1 MYDFNV
7 AQSMRNIR
15 TKFELVHNHSTTGN
29 AGDIIPFF
37 RKEILPGDEI
47 TLYCK
52 TLIKMTTPST
62 HVMDNAQCS
71 IYYFYVPRRL
81 LWKHWKHFMGEKSV
95 GPHEVEP
102 NFTIPQTTA
111 PSGGWGENTIADYLK
126 IPTKIENIKV
136 DSAYFRAYCL
146 IWNEWFRDQN
156 RQDFTDFS
164 DGDENTTGSNGSNY
178 VTDAI
183 GGGKCL
189 KACKLSDYFTRTLLQ
204 PQQGDPVLLPLGS
217 SAPVYGSGSSI
228 YLYEKG
234 NNETSPLELV
244 TPNGGIAS
252 GASGNLTLTNKGSID
267 TSQYPSGLRFPYKD
281 EKPSG
286 VYADLSE
293 ATSATVRQVRMAF
306 SLQKIQESLA
316 RNGSRYNEILKN
328 RWGVTPSDASLQRPE
343 LLGGNEIQIAIHPV
357 VQTSSTNEISPLG
370 QISGYSNTV
379 DDTHQYFHR
388 YFEEHGIILG
398 LAVVRHARTYQQGLS
413 KIFTR
418 KTPEDFFN
426 AELQTIG
433 ETNVF
438 NYEIFA
444 TGDEKKDNET
454 FGYQEYGAEYKFEPN
469 AVTGQFR
476 SNATNSFDNYHY
488 ADDYSETPVNG
499 EEWIVEGTEEIDR
512 TLTMTSEK
520 MNQFMFDFGIK
531 EVNIR
536 TMAPHSIPGML
547 DHH

>member
-47 TLYCK
+47 TLYGK

-81 LWKHWKHFMGEKSV
+81 LWKHWKNFMGEKSV

-164 DGDENTTGSNGSNY
+164 DGDENTSGSNGTNY

-183 GGGKCL
+183 GGGRCL

-204 PQQGDPVLLPLGS
+204 PQQGDPVMLPLGDK
-217 SAPVYGSGSSI
+217 APVKNDLTEFSNKFSPAWLNSNNTYLNTYNRINAYGGQSNKGPEDNGYGEPI
-228 YLYEKG
+228 YL
-234 NNETSPLELV
+234 
-244 TPNGGIAS
+244 
-252 GASGNLTLTNKGSID
+252 NLK
-267 TSQYPSGLRFPYKD
+267 
-281 EKPSG
+281 
-286 VYADLSE
+286 ADLSR

-343 LLGGNEIQIAIHPV
+343 FLGGNEIQIAIHPV
-357 VQTSSTNEISPLG
+357 VQTSSTNETSPLG

-379 DDTHQYFHR
+379 DETHQYFHR

-398 LAVVRHARTYQQGLS
+398 LAVVRHQRTYQQGLS

-499 EEWIVEGTEEIDR
+499 EDWIVEGTEEIDR

>member
-37 RKEILPGDEI
+37 RKEVLPGDEI
-47 TLYCK
+47 TLYGK

-81 LWKHWKHFMGEKSV
+81 VWKHWKNFMGEKSV

-164 DGDENTTGSNGSNY
+164 DGDENTSGSNGTNY

-183 GGGKCL
+183 GGGRCL

-204 PQQGDPVLLPLGS
+204 PQQGDPVYLPLGS
-217 SAPVYGSGSSI
+217 SAPVWGTGIPLQFKGLSSGMSTELKTNANDALMVETQPNI
-228 YLYEKG
+228 GTNNWLGIIEKG
-234 NNETSPLELV
+234 DSTVS
-244 TPNGGIAS
+244 TNG
-252 GASGNLTLTNKGSID
+252 N
-267 TSQYPSGLRFPYKD
+267 
-281 EKPSG
+281 SG
-286 VYADLSE
+286 VIVDLSE
-293 ATSATVRQVRMAF
+293 ATASTVRQVRMAF

-343 LLGGNEIQIAIHPV
+343 FLGGNEIQIAIHPV
-357 VQTSSTNEISPLG
+357 VQTSSTNETSPLG

-418 KTPEDFFN
+418 RTPEDFFN

-433 ETNVF
+433 ETNVY

-444 TGDEKKDNET
+444 TGDETKDNET

-469 AVTGQFR
+469 AVSGQFR

-499 EEWIVEGTEEIDR
+499 EDWIVEGTEEIDR
-512 TLTMTSEK
+512 TLTITSEK